1 MGTVHRPLPDLP
13 DTTDPNA
20 VVVAFASNPAFRA
33 AEWSELTTPG
43 NPYRRPV
50 RPDDLAWVKYHD
62 TMPPEKALRLSA
74 LLGHRMLRNIYDL
87 ESTLVAPADG
97 VDTVRRDRADFYSRD
112 NRVRS
117 ALARPVLERHLF
129 DFLDDAVETGQTSVA
144 DALELVRTTARE
156 LSQSGPEAV
165 HLIET
170 LTGAREAAVFVA
182 MQYHGFIP
190 AVREALGRT
199 GIGEYPRHLGDLQT
213 ALLGSY
219 QQWISLR
226 AAYRDLLEAANLTQ
240 TPGGHWQLLLGTSL
254 ARGNHLL
261 SLAADPGRLPELVGA
276 AAFSH
281 LAGQRDTAALRPIL
295 ERGLPAETNPAGFDL
310 GVGWSVDLGEFLPG
324 VLDALVT
331 SYGQDAPQAF
341 RRGFTAAQRLHQVW
355 HQDLAAQLS
364 WADQI
369 ELHQEYAE
377 KIARYLEDN
386 NIVVDLDT
394 FVESE
399 EETSTTHV
407 HNEHRLVM
415 IEEGQMHFWNN
426 ATHKIELRT
435 GDKILIP
442 VSRLHGST
450 VLSGVCTYHQP
461 VIPDDLLRKII

>member
-1 MGTVHRPLPDLP
+1 MDTVHRPLPELP

-20 VVVAFASNPAFRA
+20 LIVAFASNPAFRA
-33 AEWSELTTPG
+33 AEWSELTTPA
-43 NPYRRPV
+43 NPFRRPV
-50 RPDDLAWVKYHD
+50 RPDDLAWVKYHE
-62 TMPPEKALRLSA
+62 TMPAPKALRLSA

-87 ESTLVAPADG
+87 ESTLIAPADG
-97 VDTVRRDRADFYSRD
+97 VDTVSQDRADFYSRD

-129 DFLDDAVETGQTSVA
+129 DFLGDSDAGN
-144 DALELVRTTARE
+144 ALDLARAAARR
-156 LSQSGPEAV
+156 LSENTPESAKAA
-165 HLIET
+165 EK
-170 LTGAREAAVFVA
+170 LTGAKEAAVFLLI
-182 MQYHGFIP
+182 QYHGFMP
-190 AVREALGRT
+190 AVREALGRA
-199 GIGEYPRHLGDLQT
+199 GVGEFPRHLDGLQT

-219 QQWISLR
+219 QQWIALR
-226 AAYRDLLEAANLTQ
+226 SSYRELLDVAGLAQ
-240 TPGGHWQLLLGTSL
+240 TPGAQWQLLLGTSL

-261 SLAADPGRLPELVGA
+261 SLAADPARLPELVGA
-276 AAFSH
+276 AVYLH
-281 LAGQRDTAALRPIL
+281 LAGARDTAALRPLL
-295 ERGLPAETNPAGFDL
+295 ERGLESGTNLTGFDL
-310 GVGWSVDLGEFLPG
+310 GIGWSVDLDEFLG
-324 VLDALVT
+324 ETLAALVT
-331 SYGQDAPQAF
+331 SYGEHASRAF
-341 RRGFTAAQRLHQVW
+341 GRGFAAAERLHELW
-355 HQDLAAQLS
+355 DGDLATQIT

-377 KIARYLEDN
+377 KIHRYLEDN
-386 NIVVDLDT
+386 EITVDLDT

-426 ATHKIELRT
+426 VTHKIELLT

-461 VIPDDLLRKII
+461 IIPDDLLRKIV

>member
-295 ERGLPAETNPAGFDL
+295 ERGLPA
-310 GVGWSVDLGEFLPG
+310 
-324 VLDALVT
+324 
-331 SYGQDAPQAF
+331 
-341 RRGFTAAQRLHQVW
+341 
-355 HQDLAAQLS
+355 
-364 WADQI
+364 
-369 ELHQEYAE
+369 
-377 KIARYLEDN
+377 
-386 NIVVDLDT
+386 
-394 FVESE
+394 
-399 EETSTTHV
+399 
-407 HNEHRLVM
+407 
-415 IEEGQMHFWNN
+415 
-426 ATHKIELRT
+426 
-435 GDKILIP
+435 
-442 VSRLHGST
+442 
-450 VLSGVCTYHQP
+450 
-461 VIPDDLLRKII
+461 

>member
-20 VVVAFASNPAFRA
+20 IVVAFASNPAFRA

-50 RPDDLAWVKYHD
+50 RPDDLAWVKYHN

-97 VDTVRRDRADFYSRD
+97 IDTVSQDRADFYSRD

-129 DFLDDAVETGQTSVA
+129 DFLDDAEGERATTAA
-144 DALELVRTTARE
+144 DALELVRNAAQR
-156 LSQSGPEAV
+156 LSENTPEAAK
-165 HLIET
+165 
-170 LTGAREAAVFVA
+170 LTEKLSGTRESAVFVT
-182 MQYHGFIP
+182 MQYHGFMP
-190 AVREALGRT
+190 AVREALGRR
-199 GIGEYPRHLGDLQT
+199 GIGEYPRRLDGLQA
-213 ALLGSY
+213 ALLGTY

-226 AAYRDLLEAANLTQ
+226 SAYRDLLDAADLAQ
-240 TPGGHWQLLLGTSL
+240 TPGGQWQLLLGTSL

-295 ERGLPAETNPAGFDL
+295 ERGLRAETNFAGFDL
-310 GVGWSVDLGEFLPG
+310 GIGWSVDLDEFLPE
-324 VLDALVT
+324 VLDALVV
-331 SYGQDAPQAF
+331 SYGEDAPRAF
-341 RRGFTAAQRLHQVW
+341 RRGFIAAERLHELW

-377 KIARYLEDN
+377 KIHRYLEDN

-426 ATHKIELRT
+426 ATHKIELFT

-461 VIPDDLLRKII
+461 IIPDDLLRKII